1 MKIVIETILDQG
13 FTIFTVSIEE
23 REELHV
29 SFHDDVHDTY
39 TNSAKLT
46 AETVFGLLEKKNP
59 KAAKNKF
66 AGRRE

>member
-1 MKIVIETILDQG
+1 MKIIVETTLDQG
-13 FTIFTVSIEE
+13 FTIFTVSTEE

-29 SFHDDVHDTY
+29 SFRDDVHDTY

-59 KAAKNKF
+59 KAVKKESV
-66 AGRRE
+66 RRE